1 MLLSDLLKS
10 FRSTDAKQ
18 MLTPKLTLI
27 TLSFPHLSAGTA
39 FHTYEKKLNLYLV
52 SLQPPNYSPLSY
64 GNLFYIH
71 YKLFFVS
78 SSSPFDLGQSCPWQF
93 LVPCLISPSH
103 IRNTCLYVCW
113 FSPHKFIIFSPSVPQ
128 DNGMS
133 LPWVLLYPLKTC
145 WSPNHQ
151 DLWMWPYSEIRS
163 LQII

>member
-39 FHTYEKKLNLYLV
+39 FHTHEKKLNLYLV

-64 GNLFYIH
+64 GNPFYIH

-78 SSSPFDLGQSCPWQF
+78 SSSPF
-93 LVPCLISPSH
+93 I
-103 IRNTCLYVCW
+103 I
-113 FSPHKFIIFSPSVPQ
+113 IIFFIKMYSTIV
-128 DNGMS
+128 S
-133 LPWVLLYPLKTC
+133 LEYFKISFYLYICHCP
-145 WSPNHQ
+145 H
-151 DLWMWPYSEIRS
+151 Y
-163 LQII
+163 